1 MRLSVV
7 VPAYN
12 SAGTIGPCL
21 DGLAVALG
29 PNDEVIVV
37 DDGSTDDT
45 LDIVIQYPDPRVSG
59 LRLDLNVG
67 RGPARNHGANKATGD
82 VLVFV
87 DADVVVHPDA
97 ADLLRSAFT
106 DDGLAAVFGSY
117 DSEPALSLIHI

>member
-45 LDIVIQYPDPRVSG
+45 
-59 LRLDLNVG
+59 
-67 RGPARNHGANKATGD
+67 
-82 VLVFV
+82 
-87 DADVVVHPDA
+87 
-97 ADLLRSAFT
+97 T
-106 DDGLAAVFGSY
+106 DDGTPTAEDIAEDAGLLPFMSPFTLMAMIGLAAIAFQPRREA
-117 DSEPALSLIHI
+117 DE